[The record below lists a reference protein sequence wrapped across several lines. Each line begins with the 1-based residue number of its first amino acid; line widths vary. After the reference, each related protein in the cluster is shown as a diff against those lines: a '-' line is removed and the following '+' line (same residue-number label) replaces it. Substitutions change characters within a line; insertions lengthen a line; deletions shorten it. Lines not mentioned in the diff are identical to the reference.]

1 MNVYSH
7 VVFDVDG
14 TLLDTEYSIIR
25 SLQRLVFQMHG
36 TRISEEDLQF
46 SLGITGADALKQL
59 NIPDTEENFA
69 VWNQFADEE
78 EHTIKVFEKIE
89 ETLKKLKEKGVHLGV
104 ITSRSRE
111 EYEKGVSSRGLGTY
125 FEIAVC
131 CDDTQSISQIQTLCC
146 IIWKKTRRIQ
156 TRFFTSETAF
166 TI

>member
-111 EYEKGVSSRGLGTY
+111 EYEKGVSSRGLHWRQHLRYEMCKGGWGKGSAG
-125 FEIAVC
+125 AVGM
-131 CDDTQSISQIQTLCC
+131 QKQG
-146 IIWKKTRRIQ
+146 
-156 TRFFTSETAF
+156 AY
-166 TI
+166 